1 MAAESLKSKA
11 LTHQEINE
19 APHPDRLSSHVSFS
33 SLKTCRHTVTPG
45 KVKLTRLPFLT
56 ANNYNLL
63 SKYTSD
69 DKKVKGFSA
78 LIRNPI

>member
-19 APHPDRLSSHVSFS
+19 APHPDRLNSNVSFS
-33 SLKTCRHTVTPG
+33 SLKKCRHTVTPG

-63 SKYTSD
+63 SKYSSD
-69 DKKVKGFSA
+69 DKKAKGFSA
-78 LIRNPI
+78 LIRNLI